1 MEDRFLQL
9 LVADYLEKSNMRK
22 TLESFRQE
30 SSSPDSLLTSM
41 TFVEIAAKL
50 QLPESGNESK
60 SLLSNL
66 IGSYFKDCAMR
77 MRVSQDNLFEKLLS
91 RPKPSRP
98 FNLNSSK
105 SIHFSQPFAESNQ
118 ARPRSSSSAEKLS
131 EGSTPIPLRTHEVT
145 SPNFHAKTKHS
156 SKLHK
161 IDKRF
166 LRSSLGLTVSP
177 ENWLPMSMRMNSV
190 GRSVIVANETL
201 KTALRHAQTKGLVN
215 NLFDYE
221 NFMKAESLGMMKR
234 ESCGCCGYAKFP
246 SISLVM
252 KVSLKAV
259 IDIRKKW
266 DPQVGSEEDDSKTRL
281 IVPRCYD
288 QVRICR
294 FCSQFFHD
302 QEEYRPS
309 FESIRQ
315 SERRK
320 VLLARQV
327 SKDRLDPLKLCEE
340 DRLREEQEED
350 SMPEPGSFV
359 SQASL
364 PSLGDSS

>member
-1 MEDRFLQL
+1 MEDQFLRL
-9 LVADYLEKSNMRK
+9 LIAEYLERAQMTR
-22 TLESFRQE
+22 TLDSFRQE
-30 SSSPDSLLTSM
+30 SLNTDMQFTQM
-41 TFVEIAAKL
+41 TFMEIAAKL
-50 QLPESGNESK
+50 QLPESGDANK
-60 SLLSNL
+60 SLLANL
-66 IGSYFKDCAMR
+66 IDSYFKDCASR
-77 MRVSQDNLFEKLLS
+77 MRVPQDNLFERLLS

-98 FNLNSSK
+98 FNLNASK
-105 SIHFSQPFAESNQ
+105 SSHFIQSIGEHSQG
-118 ARPRSSSSAEKLS
+118 RPRSSSTEKLS
-131 EGSTPIPLRTHEVT
+131 ERVIPVPQRHYDEHPQN
-145 SPNFHAKTKHS
+145 SHNKNKHS
-156 SKLHK
+156 STLHK

-166 LRSSLGLTVSP
+166 IRNSLGLNMSP

-201 KTALRHAQTKGLVN
+201 KTAIRHAQPKPLSN
-215 NLFDYE
+215 NLSDYE
-221 NFMKAESLGMMKR
+221 NFIKAESLGMMKR
-234 ESCGCCGYAKFP
+234 ESCGCCGFAKFP
-246 SISLVM
+246 CISLVM

-266 DPQVGSEEDDSKTRL
+266 DPQLAAAEDDSKSRL

-288 QVRICR
+288 EVRICR

-320 VLLARQV
+320 MLMSRQV

-340 DRLREEQEED
+340 DRLREEEEEE
-350 SMPEPGSFV
+350 SILAPGSFV
-359 SQASL
+359 SQASQ
-364 PSLGDSS
+364 PSITDSNE